1 MKKKILI
8 TGGAGYI
15 GSHLVHFFLS
25 KLKCK
30 IIVIDNLSNGYKK
43 FLPKNKNIEFYNFD
57 LRNNKKI
64 KDIFKKNFITD
75 VFHLAALISVEEGE
89 KKPKQYFNNN
99 YKSTVNIVDES
110 LRNNVKNFFFSST
123 CAVYNLKKKIK
134 VSEKNELKPINIY
147 AKTKLKCEKYIIK
160 KFKDKKINYAIL
172 RYFNVIGCHDKL
184 LCGHISK
191 THLFPNLAKSVRK
204 NNKKRAFEVFGND
217 YPTPDK
223 TAIRDYIDI
232 NDLANIHLLLFK
244 KMYLKKLKRIII
256 NCGYG
261 RGYSVKSIIKNFE
274 KVSKK
279 KIHTVYKP
287 RRKGDNAIV
296 FSDINYLRKVLPNWK
311 RTVPLKTSIRNMIR
325 WASQN

>member
-89 KKPKQYFNNN
+89 KKPKQ
-99 YKSTVNIVDES
+99 STYAI
-110 LRNNVKNFFFSST
+110 
-123 CAVYNLKKKIK
+123 YNLKKKIK

-204 NNKKRAFEVFGND
+204 NNKKRAF
-217 YPTPDK
+217 
-223 TAIRDYIDI
+223 
-232 NDLANIHLLLFK
+232 
-244 KMYLKKLKRIII
+244 
-256 NCGYG
+256 
-261 RGYSVKSIIKNFE
+261 
-274 KVSKK
+274 
-279 KIHTVYKP
+279 
-287 RRKGDNAIV
+287 
-296 FSDINYLRKVLPNWK
+296 
-311 RTVPLKTSIRNMIR
+311 
-325 WASQN
+325 